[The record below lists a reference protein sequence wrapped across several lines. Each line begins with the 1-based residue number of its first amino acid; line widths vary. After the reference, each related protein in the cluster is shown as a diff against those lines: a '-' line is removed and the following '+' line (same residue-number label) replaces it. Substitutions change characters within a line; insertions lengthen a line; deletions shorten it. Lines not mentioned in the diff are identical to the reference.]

1 MVPSIEGK
9 SRGRSSASSVYLFQ
23 SAFAA
28 VIGGAAATPLHPST
42 ASAVFNPFR
51 TVVARRSTRHDPL
64 IADDVPRWDWGSG
77 AVRALSCRP
86 PANSG
91 IAPQGAMGHPTHPG
105 VPGLPPQGK
114 AGPSTPVTPES
125 VLRAKRLDRVP

>member
-9 SRGRSSASSVYLFQ
+9 SRGRSSSSSVYLFQ

-28 VIGGAAATPLHPST
+28 GIGGAAAAPLYPST
-42 ASAVFNPFR
+42 ASAVFNPLR
-51 TVVARRSTRHDPL
+51 TVVARRSTRRDPL

-77 AVRALSCRP
+77 AVRALGCRS

-91 IAPQGAMGHPTHPG
+91 IVPQGAVGHPTHPG
-105 VPGLPPQGK
+105 VPGLPPQGET
-114 AGPSTPVTPES
+114 GPPAPIAPES
-125 VLRAKRLDRVP
+125 VLRAKGLDRVP